1 MRWVVFFFLFSVAT
15 LAQERPIFE
24 RFNERLTKEYKQK
37 YLEIEK
43 SSANEMQILDQKI
56 KLATAYNEYNDL
68 IEALED
74 KIKIAE
80 TAELRYYLGGINGIK
95 ALSVYRLFAL
105 PYVRSMLYNFKKA
118 IALDPKYTPAIEAY
132 IESLCLV
139 PSIIGGD
146 VEKAI
151 QLSDKLMQ
159 LNRVE
164 GCFSKGFISKSL
176 GEDEAAV
183 AAYSQGFMA
192 LEELDFCHTDKEVF
206 FKNKSLNFSFK
217 IAEASV
223 RFGIYPQLGLCA
235 IDYFIAHKS
244 DAYNIPFEW
253 AYYRKAQLLLLL
265 KDKIAAEKAIE
276 NALVIEPNFDKAKA
290 LKQAL

>member
-1 MRWVVFFFLFSVAT
+1 
-15 LAQERPIFE
+15 
-24 RFNERLTKEYKQK
+24 
-37 YLEIEK
+37 
-43 SSANEMQILDQKI
+43 
-56 KLATAYNEYNDL
+56 
-68 IEALED
+68 
-74 KIKIAE
+74 
-80 TAELRYYLGGINGIK
+80 
-95 ALSVYRLFAL
+95 
-105 PYVRSMLYNFKKA
+105 
-118 IALDPKYTPAIEAY
+118 
-132 IESLCLV
+132 
-139 PSIIGGD
+139 
-146 VEKAI
+146 
-151 QLSDKLMQ
+151 
-159 LNRVE
+159 
-164 GCFSKGFISKSL
+164 
-176 GEDEAAV
+176 
-183 AAYSQGFMA
+183 MA